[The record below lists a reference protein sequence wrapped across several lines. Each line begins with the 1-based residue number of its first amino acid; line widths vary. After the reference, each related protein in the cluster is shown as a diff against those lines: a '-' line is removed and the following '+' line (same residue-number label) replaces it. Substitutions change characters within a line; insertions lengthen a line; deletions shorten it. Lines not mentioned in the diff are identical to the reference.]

1 MAQILLVEDDRTI
14 RMALEYAL
22 TGAGYAVNTAT
33 DGRSGL
39 EAARQ
44 GCDLILLDVMLPS
57 LSGLEVA
64 RVLRSEGHTE
74 PIIMLTALN
83 QDHDKVAGLDA
94 GADDYITK
102 PFSVTELLARIRANL
117 RRAERTGEHEPA
129 VIEAGELVIDTR
141 AARVSVAG
149 EPVKLR
155 SKEYGLLVAMAR
167 RAHALCTRQWLT
179 QEVWGET
186 FLSTSRTIDT
196 HVRRLRKAID
206 GHGWTYIQTEHGMGY
221 RFEPKRQEER
231 S

>member
-141 AARVSVAG
+141 AARVPASPSSCAPRNTACSWPWHAVPMPCA
-149 EPVKLR
+149 PVNGSPKKCGAR
-155 SKEYGLLVAMAR
+155 PSSPR
-167 RAHALCTRQWLT
+167 RA
-179 QEVWGET
+179 
-186 FLSTSRTIDT
+186 
-196 HVRRLRKAID
+196 
-206 GHGWTYIQTEHGMGY
+206 
-221 RFEPKRQEER
+221 P
-231 S
+231 